1 MGTAR
6 TLFARD
12 KAISLTPR
20 PAAMHKA
27 LNHRLNPLRS
37 APNLLTILRICIAP
51 FLVAAILDEHYL
63 LSFSLF
69 AAAGLTDALD
79 GTLAR
84 MLKQRSMLGHY
95 LDPVA
100 DKLLLS
106 ALFLVL
112 LHKGLMPVTVT
123 VLVIGRDVGILMVA
137 AILYAAVGRREFQ
150 PSIFGKANTLA
161 QIGAVAA
168 VLLGLAP
175 DGHASGQWSRRQV
188 ENDPGGRGVGLEPPP
203 SRESFLLSLGI
214 VREIFR
220 SSRVFNLHIA
230 KLFGIED
237 LATFQALDVL
247 GVVVP
252 GNDPDLGVSAG
263 GCHRSQGLMNLQPSR
278 AAMPCPGECVANV
291 PRRGEKR
298 RLPPRRRRPVARDPG
313 PEGAGSGDS
322 HSGMAT
328 VALSARL

>member
-1 MGTAR
+1 
-6 TLFARD
+6 
-12 KAISLTPR
+12 
-20 PAAMHKA
+20 MHKA

-168 VLLGLAP
+168 VLLGKVIPSA
-175 DGHASGQWSRRQV
+175 QW
-188 ENDPGGRGVGLEPPP
+188 
-203 SRESFLLSLGI
+203 
-214 VREIFR
+214 
-220 SSRVFNLHIA
+220 
-230 KLFGIED
+230 
-237 LATFQALDVL
+237 
-247 GVVVP
+247 
-252 GNDPDLGVSAG
+252 
-263 GCHRSQGLMNLQPSR
+263 
-278 AAMPCPGECVANV
+278 VAV
-291 PRRGEKR
+291 TR
-298 RLPPRRRRPVARDPG
+298 
-313 PEGAGSGDS
+313 
-322 HSGMAT
+322 T
-328 VALSARL
+328 VALDLTIGLTIASGLHYAWLVSRRTGTPAANGAAAK